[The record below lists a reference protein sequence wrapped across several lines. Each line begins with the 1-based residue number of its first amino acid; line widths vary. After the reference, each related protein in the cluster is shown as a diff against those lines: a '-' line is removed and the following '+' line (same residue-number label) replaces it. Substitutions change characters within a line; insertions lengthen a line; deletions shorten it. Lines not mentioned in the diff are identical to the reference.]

1 MLTNTHVNGADLYH
15 NLARLRSNVAGALK
29 FSPDIAFVLTYTD
42 KDGDKVMLDDKN
54 NLCDARITQ
63 QSQNVF
69 SSQSFSL
76 VFPNLI
82 LGL

>member
-15 NLARLRSNVAGALK
+15 NLARLRSNVASALK

-63 QSQNVF
+63 QSLECVF
-69 SSQSFSL
+69 LPKFFL